1 MSILILTTLIII
13 IAVLVAIIYYYLI
26 SYSTYVYMTKN
37 SGCEI
42 GKATYEQFKFR
53 FERITEWEYKHEF
66 EDSLFCYKSNYSYRK
81 GYIHASQIIFDE
93 KAMLLGRIDYFRAK
107 LLIKKTTKQFHQE
120 KVKPKTWEQIEAEE
134 IIDKL
139 K

>member
-1 MSILILTTLIII
+1 
-13 IAVLVAIIYYYLI
+13 
-26 SYSTYVYMTKN
+26 
-37 SGCEI
+37 
-42 GKATYEQFKFR
+42 
-53 FERITEWEYKHEF
+53 
-66 EDSLFCYKSNYSYRK
+66 
-81 GYIHASQIIFDE
+81 
-93 KAMLLGRIDYFRAK
+93 MLLGRIDYFRAK